1 MNLVGQ
7 LLNSEG
13 PLLSLHTNE
22 NGEHLLKIYSHKY
35 NGDLIVRTSFKKV
48 VSYIE
53 SKLTLNEL
61 IQTST
66 EYHFKSRNVSE
77 VDEPSLDEIKSSIV
91 EVDKYFN
98 EFPDSMK

>member
-13 PLLSLHTNE
+13 PLLTLHTNE
-22 NGEHLLKIYSHKY
+22 NGEHILKIYSHKH
-35 NGDLIVRTSFKKV
+35 NGDLMVRTSFKKV
-48 VSYIE
+48 VTYIE
-53 SKLTLNEL
+53 SKLTLNEI

-66 EYHFKSRNVSE
+66 EYYFKSRNAGK
-77 VDEPSLDEIKSSIV
+77 VDEPSLDDIKSSIV
-91 EVDKYFN
+91 DINKYYN

>member
-1 MNLVGQ
+1 MNLIGQ

-22 NGEHLLKIYSHKY
+22 NGEHILKIYSHKH
-35 NGDLIVRTSFKKV
+35 NGDLLVTTSFKKV

-61 IQTST
+61 IQTSI
-66 EYHFKSRNVSE
+66 EYHFKSRNGVNA
-77 VDEPSLDEIKSSIV
+77 DKPSLDEIKSSIV
-91 EVDKYFN
+91 DVDKYYN